1 MHLLSRF
8 SLIAT
13 VSKHDVAGIVIAVV
27 AVALLGGAAV
37 KLTTKA
43 VRGILTLLVLGVV
56 AAVVA
61 VLLFTRVI

>member
-37 KLTTKA
+37 KLATKA
-43 VRGILTLLVLGVV
+43 VRGILTLLLLGVL